1 VHPLLSGATVI
12 QSALPAVVA
21 FLLAAADPSPPQLL
35 RQPTL
40 SRTQVAFSFAG
51 DLWIV
56 GREGGDARR
65 LTVGIGV
72 ESEPRFSPDG
82 TLIAF
87 TGQYDGNRD
96 VYVVPAVGGEPRRIT
111 WHPSDDV
118 ALGWTPDG
126 SSILFRSARDGL
138 PRRRSLLYTVP
149 VDGGLPTPL
158 PLPRGDAG
166 SFSPDGKRLAYT
178 PFTHFQKAWKQY
190 RGGATGRV
198 WIADLSDSS
207 IVKVPRE
214 NSNDEQ
220 PQWLADRVYFLSDR
234 DGPVTLHAWNPAT
247 NAVTR
252 LVENR
257 GMDLKWL
264 SAGPDALVYEQ
275 FGAIFLFDPG
285 SGTSRK
291 LEIRVSGD
299 LPELRS
305 RWVNVAKKLRA
316 PGLSPN
322 GARAVFEARGEILT
336 VPAEKGSVRNLTRSP
351 GVADR
356 DPAWS
361 PDGTRI
367 AWFSDAPGEYV
378 LLVADASGLGTPRRI
393 DLGTPPSF
401 FYRPVW
407 SPDSRKIAYTDKRLN
422 LWWVDVEKG
431 SPPVKVG
438 TDATDRP
445 DRRIAPS
452 WSPDSRW
459 IAYAKG
465 LRNQMSAVY
474 LYSLDTGKTTA
485 VTDGMADALHPAF
498 DAGGKVLYFT
508 VSTDVGPATAWL
520 DISSLDRPVTR
531 LVHAAV
537 LKKGEPSPVAPESD
551 EEKTPAALAEEEKEK
566 KDAEKRKEGGKDK
579 KETPRTVIDL
589 DGLAGRVVPLPLPGE
604 NVLGLV
610 AGTEGVLFVLQTARL
625 FEPEPDGAAPFVV
638 QRYDGKKRKAEKLL
652 ENALDFVVSASGEK
666 MLWCQGPVAP
676 GEPCDRWFTGATG
689 APPKAGEG
697 ALPVVGAEVWVVPR
711 EEWRQM
717 YREAWRIERDF
728 LYDPGFHGLDLA
740 ATERKYSPWVD
751 GLASRNDLDT
761 LFAEMLGELRLG
773 HVYMGNGDSPTV
785 AKGKAGLLGADF
797 ELAAGRYRVRRVYE
811 GDLWNPAASSPLS
824 QPGSEVRAG
833 EFLLSVDGRDLLPPR
848 TPDELLDGTAGK
860 LTTLRVGPSADG
872 KGSREV
878 KVVPTGSDAA
888 LRTAAWVERNRRTV
902 DARSGGR
909 LAYVWLPDTY
919 RGGMNAFLRD
929 YFAQVGKEGAVVDE
943 RWNGGGSVAD
953 WFVDQMRRVPLGY
966 TAGREGDDT
975 PFPAAAIFG
984 PKVMVI
990 NESAG
995 SGGDALPWMF
1005 RNLRIGT
1012 LVGTR
1017 TWGGLVGIWDY
1028 PSLVDGGTVT
1038 APRGGLYGMKGE
1050 WEVEGSG
1057 VPPDIE
1063 VEEDPRLARAG
1074 RDVQLEKAVDVA
1086 LEELARNPLPRGMR
1100 PAYPRPVR

>member
-1 VHPLLSGATVI
+1 MNVALLAPVA
-12 QSALPAVVA
+12 AL
-21 FLLAAADPSPPQLL
+21 LLAAADPAPPQLL

-65 LTVGIGV
+65 LTTGIGV

-82 TLIAF
+82 TLLAF

-96 VYVVPAVGGEPRRIT
+96 VYVIPAAGGEPRRIT
-111 WHPSDDV
+111 WHPADDV

-126 SSILFRSARDGL
+126 RSILFRSGRDGL

-149 VDGGLPTPL
+149 VEGGLPTAL
-158 PLPRGDAG
+158 PLPRGDAA
-166 SFSPDGKRLAYT
+166 SFSPDGRRLAYT

-207 IVKVPRE
+207 IVKIPRG

-220 PQWLADRVYFLSDR
+220 PQWLGDRVYFLSDR
-234 DGPVTLHAWNPAT
+234 DGPMSLYAWSPAT
-247 NAVTR
+247 DVVTR
-252 LVENR
+252 LVDNR
-257 GMDLKWL
+257 GLDLKWL

-275 FGAIFLFDPG
+275 FGSLFLFDPA
-285 SGTSRK
+285 SGVSRK
-291 LEIRVSGD
+291 IEVRVTGD
-299 LPELRS
+299 LPEVRP
-305 RWVNVAKKLRA
+305 RWVNVARKLRS
-316 PGLSPN
+316 PGLSPT

-378 LLVADASGLGTPRRI
+378 LLVADPSGLEPPRRI
-393 DLGTPPSF
+393 GLGSPPSF

-407 SPDSRKIAYTDKRLN
+407 SPDSRKIAYTDKRLQ
-422 LWWVDVEKG
+422 LWWVDVEQG
-431 SPPVKVG
+431 SPPVKVDA
-438 TDATDRP
+438 DATDRP
-445 DRRIAPS
+445 DRRIAPA

-465 LRNQMSAVY
+465 LPSMMSAVR
-474 LYSLDTGKTTA
+474 LYSLETGKVTP
-485 VTDGMADALHPAF
+485 VTDGLADALYPVF
-498 DAGGKVLYFT
+498 DAGGKVLFFA

-520 DISSLDRPVTR
+520 DISSMDRPITR

-537 LKKGEPSPVAPESD
+537 LRKGEPSPVAPESD
-551 EEKTPAALAEEEKEK
+551 EEKSAAALAKEEKEK
-566 KDAEKRKEGGKDK
+566 KDADKDKDARKEA
-579 KETPRTVIDL
+579 PRTVIDL
-589 DGLAGRVVPLPLPGE
+589 DGLAGRVVPLPLPPE
-604 NVLGLV
+604 NVVGLA
-610 AGTEGVLFVLQTARL
+610 AGKEGVLFVLQTAKL
-625 FEPEPDGAAPFVV
+625 FEAEGDTGAFTV
-638 QRYDGKKRKAEKLL
+638 QRFDLKKRKPEKLL
-652 ENALDFVVSASGEK
+652 ENALSFVVSANGEK
-666 MLWCQGPVAP
+666 MLWCQAPATP
-676 GEPCDRWFTGATG
+676 GEPCEKWFTGNTIT
-689 APPKAGEG
+689 PPKPGEG
-697 ALPVVGAEVWVVPR
+697 ALPLDGAEVLVVPR

-751 GLASRNDLDT
+751 GLASRNDLDY

-773 HVYMGNGDSPTV
+773 HVYMGGGDSPV
-785 AKGKAGLLGADF
+785 LQKGKVGLLGADL
-797 ELAAGRYRVRRVYE
+797 EVANGRYRVRKVYE
-811 GDLWNPAASSPLS
+811 ADLWDPAASAPLS

-833 EFLLSVDGRDLLPPR
+833 EYLLAVDGRDLSPPR
-848 TPDELLDGTAGK
+848 TPDEALDGTAGRQVV
-860 LTTLRVGPSADG
+860 LRVGPSPDG
-872 KGSREV
+872 KGSRTV
-878 KVVPTGSDAA
+878 KVIPAGSEVP
-888 LRTAAWVERNRRTV
+888 LRTAAWVEQNRRAV
-902 DARSGGR
+902 EARSGGR
-909 LAYVWLPDTY
+909 FAYVWLPNTA
-919 RGGMNAFLRD
+919 RAGMSAFLRH
-929 YFAQVGKEGAVVDE
+929 YFAQVGKEGAVIDE

-966 TAGREGDDT
+966 TGTRDGADT
-975 PFPAAAIFG
+975 AFPAAAIFG

-1005 RNLRIGT
+1005 RSLRIGT
-1012 LVGTR
+1012 IVGTR

-1028 PSLVDGGTVT
+1028 PDLVDGGSVT

-1050 WEVEGSG
+1050 WEVEGAG
-1057 VPPDIE
+1057 VPPDVE
-1063 VEEDPRLARAG
+1063 VEEDPRLARQG
-1074 RDVQLEKAVDVA
+1074 RDAQLEKAVDVA
-1086 LEELARNPLPRGMR
+1086 LEELARNPVPKGIR
-1100 PAYPRPVR
+1100 PAFPRPQR